1 MLFPIVPILIFIFII
16 IYIFYAQKPQP
27 APPQPQQNAV
37 TVSPS
42 NSPSTSESPSQG
54 DESEN
59 EPSGDNTVTDPLGN
73 GALDKEVLPDGS
85 IRYDYESDSDDDD
98 DVRPDIKIF
107 KNGVIVFQRTY
118 LSESYMK
125 DFPDLINN
133 PEYTSMGS
141 QYYGQ
146 YVETYADPTKGTAI
160 VAAPQIGL
168 VLEQYT
174 FPPLSVTAFTQ
185 KYGTDISSYGD

>member
-1 MLFPIVPILIFIFII
+1 MLFPIVPILIFIYII

-27 APPQPQQNAV
+27 PQPQPQQNAV

-42 NSPSTSESPSQG
+42 NSPSTSPSQG
-54 DESEN
+54 SDTTN
-59 EPSGDNTVTDPLGN
+59 VPSGDVTVTDPLGN
-73 GALDKEVLPDGS
+73 AALDKEVLPDGS
-85 IRYDYESDSDDDD
+85 VKYDYESDSDDDD

-107 KNGVIVFQRTY
+107 KNGVTVFQRTY
-118 LSESYMK
+118 LSQSLMK

-174 FPPLSVTAFTQ
+174 FPPLSVDAFTQ